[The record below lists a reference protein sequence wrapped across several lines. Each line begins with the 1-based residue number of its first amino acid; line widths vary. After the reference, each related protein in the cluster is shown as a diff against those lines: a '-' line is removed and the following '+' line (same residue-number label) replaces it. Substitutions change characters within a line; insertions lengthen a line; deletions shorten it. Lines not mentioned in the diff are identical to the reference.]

1 MPGKIV
7 LRYSILK
14 VIGFVFGSWILVVL
28 VVRLV
33 FSLV

>member
-1 MPGKIV
+1 MGII

-14 VIGFVFGSWILVVL
+14 VYGFVFGTWILVVL